1 MKLKAGALYFSI
13 VIAFF
18 IAIISASLI
27 MLAAHYRS
35 AHLKEVRYQRLQ
47 NNLNSGI
54 DFLLADVTDVD
65 LSKNVD
71 LFNDNLDS
79 VEISKK
85 KWGLYDLSTVKAFTN
100 KDTLS
105 RVFLVGL
112 NTSKDRK
119 VLYLADEDRPLSVSG
134 ETRITGDAEI
144 PKSGIKQSYAEGK
157 PYTGDQLLY
166 GKKSDSGRKLKEL
179 ENKRLKYL
187 EAYFDNTTKK
197 YPILGGADLHNG
209 FKNST
214 KIFTVPPG
222 AVLNSSLSGNIILV
236 SDSSIIISANAKLDN
251 IQIFAHTVTFESGFR
266 GNCQV
271 FASDSILVKNDVKLN
286 YPSVLGVIRKKGSA
300 DQPNITS
307 GENFEMNGILFS
319 YEQVRSSMQT
329 IISLGKKAKLNGE
342 VYATGLVKLDKGVVI
357 LGKVSA
363 NRFIMTTPTS
373 LYENFLI
380 DVTFNRKAR
389 SKYYLS
395 SALFSGNE
403 KNNKILK
410 WLN

>member
-1 MKLKAGALYFSI
+1 MLKAGALYFSI

-18 IAIISASLI
+18 IAIVSASLI

-54 DFLLADVTDVD
+54 EFLLADVTDTD
-65 LSKNVD
+65 ISKNVD
-71 LFNDNLDS
+71 LFDDNLDS
-79 VEISKK
+79 VEIIRK
-85 KWGLYDLSTVKAFTN
+85 KWGLYDFASIKAFIN
-100 KDTLS
+100 KDTLT
-105 RVFLVGL
+105 RVFLIGL
-112 NTSKDRK
+112 NTSKDGK
-119 VLYLADEDRPLSVSG
+119 VLYLADEDRPLSISG
-134 ETRITGDAEI
+134 ETRITGDAET

-187 EAYFDNTTKK
+187 ESYLENPTNR
-197 YPILGGADLHNG
+197 YPVLGSTDLRND
-209 FKNST
+209 FKDST
-214 KIFTVPPG
+214 KIFIVLPG
-222 AVLNSSLSGNIILV
+222 AVLNSNLSGNIILI
-236 SDSSIIISANAKLDN
+236 SDSAITISATAKLDN

-271 FASDSILVKNDVKLN
+271 FASDSIVVKNNVKLN

-307 GENFEMNGILFS
+307 SENFEMNGVLFS
-319 YEQVRSSMQT
+319 YEQTRSAMQT
-329 IISLGKKAKLNGE
+329 MITLGKKARLNGE
-342 VYATGLVKLDKGVVI
+342 IYATGLIKLDKGTMIV
-357 LGKVSA
+357 GKISA
-363 NRFIMTTPTS
+363 NRFIMKTPTS

-395 SALFSGNE
+395 SALFSDQE